1 MQPAHILVV
10 DDDALNRM
18 AVGLLLEHAR
28 YTTAY
33 AADGEEALNVLE
45 SQSFSAVI
53 TDVDMP
59 RMGGLELLRSV
70 HDRLPWLPVIVVT
83 GKDSEKVRQ
92 AAFACHAVAVFNKP
106 ARRDA
111 LLEAL
116 ALGLRW
122 AAERSLEG
130 HSSDLP
136 AIPDSFGKSE
146 KVADVKIPM
155 PR

>member
-83 GKDSEKVRQ
+83 GMATEDVRE
-92 AAFACHAVAVFNKP
+92 AAHACDAVAVFQKP
-106 ARRDA
+106 VRRDD
-111 LLEAL
+111 LLGAL
-116 ALGLRW
+116 ALGLERAAVMAIDCQHCGFSATEVQESAVPW
-122 AAERSLEG
+122 ANQRTW
-130 HSSDLP
+130 
-136 AIPDSFGKSE
+136 
-146 KVADVKIPM
+146 
-155 PR
+155 RT